1 MTETTW
7 DPSDT
12 GNWILSNGD
21 LTATSP
27 DNNTQQSVFVAFAQ
41 TPIPDDAKTYF
52 EYTVSGAAV
61 ETAFTVGFGV
71 HGFNPSGVNLADE
84 GAIIPNATFLGFS
97 YNLGIAN
104 SGDVIYDPQNN
115 ATYAQTHPGAAGS
128 PNQWPNGSVIGVL
141 VDRIDNTVQFT
152 LNGVAQGGPFDIS
165 GIGDKTV
172 YPFAYSWFKSGP
184 VATINGGIDGF
195 AERLPAGY
203 TALDNSG
210 GSSGGGSGSTG
221 PISNPITV
229 NQPSVLTV
237 GEDTIAGHEADPTQP
252 VYLSWHGT
260 GSAPSVGNSDVV
272 RATVNANGNFSA
284 TVDVD
289 NAGSQSTMYVGS
301 SGTLTAA
308 WSATPVGAAS
318 GGSGS
323 GSSGGSTGS
332 DTGSNLITVVQTP
345 GLTVGEDTIVG
356 SETDPTQPVYLSW
369 HDTGATPS
377 VGNSDV
383 VQATVNANGNFSAT
397 VDVDNAGSQS
407 TMYVGSSGALTAAW
421 SATPVNASSSGN
433 GSGSSGGSTGTDTGS
448 NPITVVQPPG
458 LTVGEDSIVGNEAD
472 PTQPVYLS
480 WHDTGSAPSVGDN
493 DVVQATVNTNGNF
506 RATVEVDNAGS
517 QSTMYVG
524 NSGTLTA
531 AWSATPVSSGSN
543 GSGVTVD
550 DSVVSV
556 GTIAAQSQGSQS
568 LGFVAAGSSGSATNG
583 DPVTVDQPASLSAGT
598 QNIFGTESDPSQ
610 SIFLNW
616 QNYGTPATGDG
627 GWVQATVHG
636 SGNFF
641 DSVDVDNPGVQGT
654 MFYRVGSGP
663 AVAAWSGTPS

>member
-1 MTETTW
+1 MTQTTW

-12 GNWILSNGD
+12 GGWTLSNGD

-27 DNNTQQSVFVAFAQ
+27 DNNAKQSVFVAFAN

-52 EYTVSGAAV
+52 EYRVSGAAV
-61 ETAFTVGFGV
+61 NTAFTVGFGV
-71 HGFNPSGVNLADE
+71 HGFNPSAVNLADE
-84 GAIIPNATFLGFS
+84 GATIRNATFLGFS

-128 PNQWPNGSVIGVL
+128 PNRWPNGSVVGVL
-141 VDRIDNTVQFT
+141 VDRIDNTVEFT

-172 YPFAYSWFKSGP
+172 YPFVYSWFKSGP
-184 VATINGGIDGF
+184 VATINGGTDGF

-210 GSSGGGSGSTG
+210 GSSGGGGGSTG
-221 PISNPITV
+221 PTSNPITV
-229 NQPSVLTV
+229 VQPPGLTV
-237 GEDTIAGHEADPTQP
+237 GEDTIVGHETDPTQP
-252 VYLSWHGT
+252 VYLSWHDNGAAPSVGDSDVVRATVNGNGNFSATVDVDNAGT
-260 GSAPSVGNSDVV
+260 QSTMYVGSSGTLTAAWSATPVGAASGGNGSGSSGGSTGTVTGSNPITVVQPPGLTVGEDTIVGHETDPTQPVYLSWHDNGSAPSVGDSDVV

-289 NAGSQSTMYVGS
+289 NAGSQSTMYVG
-301 SGTLTAA
+301 
-308 WSATPVGAAS
+308 
-318 GGSGS
+318 
-323 GSSGGSTGS
+323 
-332 DTGSNLITVVQTP
+332 N
-345 GLTVGEDTIVG
+345 
-356 SETDPTQPVYLSW
+356 
-369 HDTGATPS
+369 
-377 VGNSDV
+377 
-383 VQATVNANGNFSAT
+383 
-397 VDVDNAGSQS
+397 
-407 TMYVGSSGALTAAW
+407 SGALTAAW
-421 SATPVNASSSGN
+421 SATPLGTASG
-433 GSGSSGGSTGTDTGS
+433 GSGSGGSGGSTGTDNGS

-458 LTVGEDSIVGNEAD
+458 LTVGEDTIVGNEAD

-493 DVVQATVNTNGNF
+493 DVVLATVHTNGNF
-506 RATVEVDNAGS
+506 RATVDVDNAGS
-517 QSTMYVG
+517 QGTMYVG
-524 NSGTLTA
+524 NSGTLAA
-531 AWSATPVSSGSN
+531 AWSATPVDASSG
-543 GSGVTVD
+543 GATVG

-556 GTIAAQSQGSQS
+556 ATTSAQSQGSQS
-568 LGFVAAGSSGSATNG
+568 LSFVASGSSASSTTG
-583 DPVTVDQPASLSAGT
+583 DSVTVGQPGNLIAGT

-616 QNYGTPATGDG
+616 QTSGTPAIGDS

-636 SGNFF
+636 SGRFF
-641 DSVDVDNPGVQGT
+641 DSVDVDKPGVQGT

>member
-421 SATPVNASSSGN
+421 SATPV
-433 GSGSSGGSTGTDTGS
+433 
-448 NPITVVQPPG
+448 
-458 LTVGEDSIVGNEAD
+458 
-472 PTQPVYLS
+472 
-480 WHDTGSAPSVGDN
+480 
-493 DVVQATVNTNGNF
+493 
-506 RATVEVDNAGS
+506 
-517 QSTMYVG
+517 
-524 NSGTLTA
+524 
-531 AWSATPVSSGSN
+531 SSGSN